1 MRRRPRRE
9 LPLPTESTRR
19 TIVVGSAAHEL
30 RRYVGATSWVVL
42 EEMMQAATGPA
53 DRLVAEVSIRS
64 LAASLGLAKD
74 TVTRAVRRL
83 RDVGVIEVEQR
94 RSERGVFQAG
104 VYRLAVPTPCL
115 AIDAYTTQRSR
126 TSPTKPPRRDP
137 NTTPSSDSR
146 QLALSFPS

>member
-1 MRRRPRRE
+1 
-9 LPLPTESTRR
+9 LPTEPTRQ
-19 TIVVGSAAHEL
+19 TIVIGPAAHEL
-30 RRYVGATSWVVL
+30 RRYVGATSWMVL

-94 RSERGVFQAG
+94 RSERGVFEAG
-104 VYRLAVPTPCL
+104 VYRIIVPAPCL
-115 AIDAYTTQRSR
+115 AVVASTTQRSR
-126 TSPTKPPRRDP
+126 TSPTKPRRRNP
-137 NTTPSSDSR
+137 STTPSSDPS